1 MLTVLQQFN
10 QYCSQECED
19 LILNFGKNHL
29 YLKRDILPLLISSIV
44 FFQAQFSYAQSVGR
58 DFVIDAVE
66 IVGTDRVDASAV
78 KLQLKSAYGRVTES
92 LISED
97 VRAIYRTGFF
107 DQVSA
112 EIVPFGDRTVLRYT
126 VAEKPVVRKVF
137 VKGNNEVSE
146 KDLADVIKFDG
157 RKFLDKAKIDSIQKA
172 AISYFQTQGFYDAQI
187 SNSTTKVTH
196 NEVDV
201 TFLVKEGPR
210 YRIHEVIFN
219 GLKNVDE
226 GELLD
231 VVQTKSYKWWSSWV
245 FGTGRLNRALLDND
259 KALMLQLL
267 LDKGYVDASISDAEV
282 SIRDQGI
289 YVTFNVQEGTKYK
302 IGRLSASGDLIEGSK
317 DKTLDG
323 VKSESGNDFGAA
335 KVREDSFVISEK
347 YTDKGFAFA
356 NVVPNT
362 KINRDTGTIDIDFQ
376 IDKGKPVTINRIAI
390 RGNSKTYDNVIRRE
404 VSLSEQELFSS
415 SKIKRSQEVLQRL
428 GYFEEVNIT
437 SEPSD
442 QANKV
447 DLNVNVREASTGSF
461 SIGAGYA
468 TSDGTLFNAR
478 ISENNIFGSGRSVSL
493 NVDYGSQRDN
503 IVLSFNDRR
512 VNDSFLAL
520 GADLYRT
527 NRQFIDFDRGMSG
540 AGLTAG
546 YPLEQLAGEFFQDIQ
561 FSTKYEYFSI
571 DIGNINN
578 ESAAPLVIQ
587 SKGSSTASA
596 ITPGLVRN
604 TINNPLNP
612 TTGSLQAVSIED
624 AGLSGDQDY
633 WLAEA
638 NQSLYHPLL
647 TGEWGELTFSWRTR
661 FGYGESRTD
670 DPFPLFK
677 RFFPGGINS
686 VRGFNARTMGP
697 KDANGNEYGGS
708 KQLINNFD
716 IIFPLINSAGLR
728 GVFFYDI
735 GDAFD
740 DNQDINFGSMRKA
753 VGYGIRWASPMGPIR
768 LEFGYPMDAQPGEG
782 MVTLFSFGAPI

>member
-1 MLTVLQQFN
+1 MNYVQHKRRIRR
-10 QYCSQECED
+10 
-19 LILNFGKNHL
+19 ILSIAGMFL
-29 YLKRDILPLLISSIV
+29 YLHSAHELNS
-44 FFQAQFSYAQSVGR
+44 AHAQSAGR
-58 DFVIDAVE
+58 DFVIDSVE
-66 IVGTDRVDASAV
+66 VVGTERIDASAV
-78 KLQLKSAYGRVTES
+78 KLQLKSAYGRVTEP

-112 EIVPFGDRTVLRYT
+112 DIIPYGDRTVLRYT
-126 VAEKPVVRKVF
+126 VVEKPVVRKVF
-137 VKGNNEVSE
+137 VKGNSEVSE

-157 RKFLDKAKIDSIQKA
+157 RKFLDKAKVDAIQKA

-187 SNSTTKVTH
+187 DNSVTKVAN

-201 TFLVKEGPR
+201 TFTVKEGPR
-210 YRIHEVIFN
+210 YSIDEVSFN
-219 GLKNVDE
+219 GLKDVDE
-226 GELLD
+226 SELRG
-231 VVQTKSYKWWSSWV
+231 VIQTKTYKWWSSWI
-245 FGTGRLNRALLDND
+245 FGTGRLNRSLLDND

-267 LDKGYVDASISDAEV
+267 MDKGYVDASISDAEV
-282 SIRDQGI
+282 TIRDQGI
-289 YVTFNVQEGTKYK
+289 YISFNIQEGKKYQV
-302 IGRLSASGDLIEGSK
+302 GRLSVSGDLIDGSK
-317 DKTLDG
+317 EETLKG
-323 VKSESGNDFGAA
+323 VKSESGSDFGAA
-335 KVREDSFVISEK
+335 KVREDSFIISEK
-347 YTDKGFAFA
+347 FTDKGFAFA

-362 KINRDTGTIDIDFQ
+362 KINRDAGTIDLDFQ
-376 IDKGKPVTINRIAI
+376 IDKGSPVTINRIAI
-390 RGNSKTYDNVIRRE
+390 RGNTKTYDNVIRRE
-404 VSLSEQELFSS
+404 MRLSEQGLYSS

-478 ISENNIFGSGRSVSL
+478 ISENNIFGTGRSVSL

-540 AGLTAG
+540 AGLSAG
-546 YPLEQLAGEFFQDIQ
+546 YPLEQLIGETFQDIQ
-561 FSTKYEYFSI
+561 FTTKYEFFTI
-571 DIGNINN
+571 DISNINN
-578 ESAAPLVIQ
+578 QSAAPLVIESQ
-587 SKGSSTASA
+587 GTSNASA
-596 ITPGLVRN
+596 ITPSLVRN

-612 TTGSLQAVSIED
+612 TNGSLQAVSFED
-624 AGLSGDQDY
+624 AGLGGDQDY

-638 NQSLYHPLL
+638 NHALYHPLL
-647 TGEWGELTFSWRTR
+647 TGEWGEITFSWRTR

-697 KDANGNEYGGS
+697 KDAEGNEYGGS

-716 IIFPLINSAGLR
+716 VIFPLINSAGLR
-728 GVFFYDI
+728 GVVFYDI

-740 DNQDINFGSMRKA
+740 DNQDIDFGLMRKA

-768 LEFGYPMDAQPGEG
+768 LEFGYPLDPQPGEG